1 MNKRNILLIVD
12 DAETNR
18 VILGEMFREQF
29 EIAEAEN
36 GNEAIQFLKEK
47 NRDIIAVLLDVI
59 MPEVDGFGVLEFMK
73 SQDLLDVIPVIL
85 ITSDT
90 TKESQ
95 VKGYDYG
102 AFDIIQKPFVPNIVM
117 HRLKNAVTLYRHQDI
132 LEERLKEQALKIEE
146 QSKILKESNEA
157 MIDALSA
164 VVEFRNLESG
174 EHIKRIK
181 YFTWLLL
188 NHVDEKYPEY
198 NLDEE
203 KKQSI
208 VKASSMHDIGK
219 IGISDAILL
228 KPGKLT
234 KEEFTVMKQH
244 TTIGCDILKQFA
256 YIQDKEFYQYCYDI
270 CRSHHERWDG
280 RGYPDGLLEDEIP
293 ISAQVVSI
301 ADVYDALVSKRVYKS
316 AFAHEEAVE
325 MILEGQCGIFSPKLL
340 ECFKESEG
348 EFKSLLNS
356 PFTKIFFEGQKRKVE
371 S

>member
-12 DAETNR
+12 DVETNR
-18 VILGEMFREQF
+18 AILGEMFRDQF

-36 GNEAIQFLKEK
+36 GKEAIQFLKEK
-47 NRDIIAVLLDVI
+47 NRQVIAVLLDVI
-59 MPEVDGFGVLEFMK
+59 MPVLDGFGVLEFMK
-73 SQDLLDVIPVIL
+73 NKSLLEVIPVIL

-90 TKESQ
+90 TKENQ
-95 VKGYDYG
+95 VKGYNYG

-117 HRLKNAVTLYRHQDI
+117 HRLKNAVTLYWHQDI
-132 LEERLKEQALKIEE
+132 LEERLKEQAAKIEE

-174 EHIKRIK
+174 EHVKRIK

-188 NHVDEKYPEY
+188 NHVDEKFPEY

-203 KKQSI
+203 KKKSI

-234 KEEFTVMKQH
+234 REEFTIMKQH
-244 TTIGCDILKQFA
+244 TIIGCDILKQFS

-270 CRSHHERWDG
+270 CRSHHERWNG
-280 RGYPDGLLEDEIP
+280 RGYPDGLAGDDIP

-301 ADVYDALVSKRVYKS
+301 ADVYDALVSKRVYKC
-316 AFAHEEAVE
+316 AYAHEEAVQ
-325 MILEGQCGIFSPKLL
+325 MILDGQCGIFSPKLL
-340 ECFKESEG
+340 ECFKDSEA
-348 EFKSLLNS
+348 ELKSLLNS
-356 PFTKIFFEGQKRKVE
+356 SFAKFLLEGQKRKVE
-371 S
+371 